1 MRAGLVIALLGF
13 AGPLALGTPVLAEA
27 EQGRVATMGF
37 ESCLEIIAEMTD
49 DLGAAPVELARTADL
64 RSVRFD
70 ARDGSVTLTCNRADG
85 KLTLTRMDAPPARTA
100 VLR

>member
-37 ESCLEIIAEMTD
+37 ESCLEIIQEMSD

-64 RSVRFD
+64 RSVRFE
-70 ARDGSVTLTCNRADG
+70 ARDGSVTLTCNRTDR